1 MAPNAVRP
9 VTLATGARAITGEL
23 DSPARSGP
31 FLQRPEDGC
40 AFVIFGASGDLTRRK
55 LVPALYNLACQDLLP
70 PGFAVIGFSLTPMTD
85 VDFRNQMEESVKHS
99 PDVLAFRQKLW
110 DEFVPALHYITADF
124 ESPEGYQQLA
134 ARLSEMDTERGC
146 SGNRLFYLATL
157 PSFFPTIV
165 ENLRRHGLAGRDKR
179 PAGWTRV
186 VIEKP
191 FGRDLASARGLSET
205 IERVLDEEQVYRI
218 DHYLGKDTVQNI
230 LAFRFANSIIEPI
243 WNRQYVDHVQITAA
257 ETLGVEHRG
266 SYYEEA
272 GCLRDMFQNHLFQLM
287 ALVAMEPPARHH
299 GESTRDRKADVFR
312 AIVPI
317 KAAQVPEVAVR
328 GQYGRGQINGQPV
341 PGYREEKGVAAD
353 SSTETFAALKLMVDN
368 WRWAGVPFYLRS
380 GKRMPQKL
388 TMIAIEFKRVPHLFF
403 HDMPQ
408 DQIEP
413 NVLTIRIQP
422 DEGISLKLGARAPGP
437 AMYIRQMLMNFSY
450 GDAFGEFPATAYETL
465 LLDAMQ
471 GDLTLFNRRDAV
483 DLSWQILEPV
493 LESWQATRPST
504 FPDYAAG
511 TSGPALADALLAR
524 DGRTWKNTVSL
535 ARFDLTGS
543 AFDADQV

>member
-1 MAPNAVRP
+1 MASNEGRP
-9 VTLATGARAITGEL
+9 VTLAPGARVITGEL
-23 DSPARSGP
+23 DGPARSGP
-31 FLQRPEDGC
+31 FLQRPENGC

-55 LVPALYNLACQDLLP
+55 LVPALYNLACQELLP
-70 PGFAVIGFSLTPMTD
+70 PGFAVIGFALTPMTD
-85 VDFRNQMEESVKHS
+85 AGFRNQMEESVKHS

-124 ESPEGYQQLA
+124 DSPEGYQQLGV
-134 ARLSEMDTERGC
+134 RLSEMDAQRGC

-165 ENLRRHGLAGRDKR
+165 ENLHRHGLASRGSR

-186 VIEKP
+186 IIEKP
-191 FGRDLASARGLSET
+191 FGRDLTSARGLSET

-299 GESTRDRKADVFR
+299 GESARDRKADVFR

-317 KAAQVPEVAVR
+317 KAAQLPEVAVR

-341 PGYREEKGVAAD
+341 PGYREERGVAAD

-380 GKRMPQKL
+380 GKRMPEKL

-403 HDMPQ
+403 YDMPH

-493 LESWQATRPST
+493 IEGWQATRASSS

-511 TSGPALADALLAR
+511 TSGPPLADALLAR

-543 AFDADQV
+543 AF